1 MLNYQRDPEGIFLFK
16 EVDRKIDSGG
26 IFPPNWDGRQEPP
39 NDTTDF
45 VDLLIL
51 LATT

>member
-1 MLNYQRDPEGIFLFK
+1 M
-16 EVDRKIDSGG
+16 DRKIDSGG

-45 VDLLIL
+45 VDLTSDNLVVL
-51 LATT
+51 STLQ